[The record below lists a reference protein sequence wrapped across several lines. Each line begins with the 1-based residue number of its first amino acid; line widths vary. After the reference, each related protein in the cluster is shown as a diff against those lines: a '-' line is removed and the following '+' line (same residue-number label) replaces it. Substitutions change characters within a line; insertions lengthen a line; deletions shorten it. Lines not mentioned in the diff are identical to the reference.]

1 MLNSSKRC
9 CLLDLIGASTA
20 ALQERVTFH
29 FAMQALKSNSIVS
42 LKKHK
47 ESKCTAKCVLERWRK
62 MYSSGTPAVLGEDSL
77 SGWDCILMQ
86 S

>member
-9 CLLDLIGASTA
+9 CLLELIGASTA
-20 ALQERVTFH
+20 SLQECVTFH
-29 FAMQALKSNSIVS
+29 FVMQALKSNSVVS

-47 ESKCTAKCVLERWRK
+47 DSKCNAQCVLERWRK
-62 MYSSGTPAVLGEDSL
+62 MHSSDTPAVLGKDSL